1 MKKQWKGKT
10 SALMAFAAVVGAS
23 PLASAQGAQTSL
35 ASQDTSVPGGTLLM
49 ICYIILWVMIGGY
62 VFFVM
67 RRQKALAEDLERLEG
82 RLDEVLGTG
91 AEGDV

>member
-1 MKKQWKGKT
+1 MTTLWNEKT
-10 SALMAFAAVVGAS
+10 GALVAFLVAMGAS
-23 PLASAQGAQTSL
+23 VRASAQGTGASL

-49 ICYIILWVMIGGY
+49 ICYIVLWVMIGGY

-67 RRQKALAEDLERLEG
+67 RRQKALAEDLERLES

-91 AEGDV
+91 AQGDV